1 MLARVLTATV
11 AVATVVA
18 PVVALAQDS
27 APPQPMLS
35 RSAPAWI
42 GFFFMVVLLTVVL
55 GVSLM
60 PSKRGHQ
67 D

>member
-1 MLARVLTATV
+1 MLASVLRTTV

-27 APPQPMLS
+27 APPQPLLT

-42 GFFFMVVLLTVVL
+42 GFLIMVVLLTIVL

-60 PSKRGHQ
+60 PSKRGHL